1 MDLSR
6 DQTRFEDHYGL
17 SRLPWFEIRDGR
29 LALRDRTLGP
39 IVDVHT
45 HLALSYVRRTTV
57 DLEAAPGPTQ
67 HYLPMARPL
76 DLDVYCNR
84 NIPPADLK
92 RLMRDLSIASVTTSG
107 MRVTHTVPNL
117 LREMREV
124 GVTASLLLPID
135 FPALSYNAAA
145 YLEVAAAHREL
156 PALGSVHPYA
166 PDVAGKLDAQQA
178 AGARGVKVHPAAQLM
193 APDNE
198 RAMRLYRLCAERRL
212 PVLFH
217 CGPVG
222 IENVYSRY
230 LCRLRHYRRAVA
242 ENRDVT
248 FVLGHSGALEME
260 QALALCCEFD
270 NVCLEVSCQAVSNVR
285 RIVQEA
291 PPDRIMFGSDWPFY
305 HQSIPLAKVL
315 LATEDR
321 RELRPGIFWQNAAR
335 VFRLELPD
343 PS

>member
-6 DQTRFEDHYGL
+6 DQTRFAAGYGL
-17 SRLPWFEIRDGR
+17 SQLPWFELRDGR
-29 LALRDRTLGP
+29 VALKDRSLGP

-57 DLEAAPGPTQ
+57 DLEATPGSTE

-76 DLDVYCNR
+76 DLDVYANR
-84 NIPPADLK
+84 NFTLDDLR
-92 RLMRDLSIASVTTSG
+92 RLMKDLSLASVTKSG
-107 MRVTHTVPNL
+107 MRVTHTAPNL

-135 FPALSYNAAA
+135 FPALSYNAEV
-145 YLEVAAAHREL
+145 YLEIAAAHREL
-156 PALGSVHPYA
+156 PALGCVHPYA
-166 PDVAGKLDAQQA
+166 RDVAGKLDAQQA
-178 AGARGVKVHPAAQLM
+178 AGARGVKVHPAVQLM
-193 APDNE
+193 AADNE

-222 IENVYSRY
+222 IENAYSRH
-230 LCRLRHYRRAVA
+230 LCRLRYYRRAVA

-260 QALALCCEFD
+260 QALALCREFD
-270 NVCLEVSCQAVSNVR
+270 NVFLELSCQSVTNVR
-285 RIVQEA
+285 RIVTEA
-291 PPDRIMFGSDWPFY
+291 PSERLMFGSDWPFY
-305 HQSIPLAKVL
+305 HQAIPLAKVL
-315 LATEDR
+315 LATEDCKA
-321 RELRPGIFWQNAAR
+321 LRPKIFWETAAR
-335 VFRLELPD
+335 VFKLSMPA
-343 PS
+343 